1 MELIDRENHQKLYI
15 QLYEIIKKKIEN
27 NEWTVGSQIPT
38 EQELCNMFNVS
49 RVTVR
54 TAILELV
61 RHGFL
66 RRQQGKGTFICQR
79 AEHEGLTMSMNFR
92 EFMLEEGFTFSTDVL
107 ARTVMMPLNSLDI
120 RLDIQEDRHIIYI
133 KKLVTVDDEP
143 VLLQEAYIPY
153 HICPLLLE
161 EDVKNIS
168 LIELFEKKFG
178 IKITRIKNHIG
189 ITQLKPDEGKLLR
202 LSEGSAAILL
212 TQQIYSGDT
221 QIMYARSVKG
231 SDKIKFLIDL
241 ERKAA

>member
-27 NEWTVGSQIPT
+27 NEWTVGSQIPN
-38 EQELCNMFNVS
+38 EQEICNMFNVS

-54 TAILELV
+54 TAVLELV

-66 RRQQGKGTFICQR
+66 RRQQGKGPFICQR
-79 AEHEGLTMSMNFR
+79 AENEGLTMSMNFR
-92 EFMLEEGFTFSTDVL
+92 EFMHEEGFTFSTDVL

-133 KKLVTVDDEP
+133 KRLVTVDDHL

-178 IKITRIKNHIG
+178 IKITMIKNHIG

-202 LSEGSAAILL
+202 LSEGSTAILL

-231 SDKIKFLIDL
+231 SDKIKFLMEL
-241 ERKAA
+241 ERKA